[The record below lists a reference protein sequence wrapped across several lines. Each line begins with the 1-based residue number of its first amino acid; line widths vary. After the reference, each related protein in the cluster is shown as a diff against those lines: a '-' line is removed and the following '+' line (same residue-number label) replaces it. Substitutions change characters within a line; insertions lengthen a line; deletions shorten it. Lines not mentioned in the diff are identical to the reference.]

1 MALDQLMLGITVV
14 LTIVSLA
21 YVVGLRRL
29 P

>member
-1 MALDQLMLGITVV
+1 MALDLLMLGITLV
-14 LTIVSLA
+14 LTVVSLA